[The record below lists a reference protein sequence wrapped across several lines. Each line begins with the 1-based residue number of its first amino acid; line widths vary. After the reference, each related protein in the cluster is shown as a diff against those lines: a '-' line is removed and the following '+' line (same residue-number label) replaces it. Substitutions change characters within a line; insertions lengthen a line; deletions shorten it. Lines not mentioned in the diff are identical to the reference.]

1 MLLFERE
8 RTNPHVVFYALYLY
22 VLGLSFRGVSHAL
35 EPFVSGGRSH
45 SAVWQW
51 VQRYEPHRI
60 YDVKRVKAFLV
71 DETYVK
77 VGSFEAWV
85 WVAVE
90 PVHRYILGVYLSRHQ
105 NILVAQM
112 FLKGLVEKYGKHVVY
127 SDGGT
132 WYPEA
137 CRALG
142 LEHRLHSPYEKSLV
156 ERANQYLKDRIEE
169 FDDYWPCMRKE
180 KGCDLRHVWNWLN
193 LFIDIHY
200 ARRRHMTFRQLVRFL
215 TRR

>member
-1 MLLFERE
+1 VFQSKRR
-8 RTNPHVVFYALYLY
+8 RTDPQAVLYGLYLY
-22 VLGLSFRGVSHAL
+22 FLGLSFRSVSLAL
-35 EPFVSGGRSH
+35 DPFVKRSH

-51 VQRYEPHRI
+51 VQRYEPHRVF
-60 YDVKRVKAFLV
+60 DVKRVQAFLV

-90 PVHRYILGVYLSRHQ
+90 PIHRYILGVYLSRHQ
-105 NILVAQM
+105 NILVAQI
-112 FLKGLVEKYGKHVVY
+112 FLRSLVERYGKHVIY

-137 CRALG
+137 CTALG
-142 LEHRLHSPYEKSLV
+142 LEHKLHSDYEKSLM

-169 FDDYWPCMRKE
+169 FDDYYPCTRIE
-180 KGCDLRHVWNWLN
+180 CDLGHVNNWLS
-193 LFIDIHY
+193 LFVDMHY
-200 ARRRHMTFRQLVRFL
+200 
-215 TRR
+215 TRRKHIRFRDLIMFLGGER

>member
-1 MLLFERE
+1 M
-8 RTNPHVVFYALYLY
+8 
-22 VLGLSFRGVSHAL
+22 S
-35 EPFVSGGRSH
+35 
-45 SAVWQW
+45 VWVWKW
-51 VQRYEPHRI
+51 VQRYEPHRA
-60 YDVKRVKAFLV
+60 YGVKRVQAFLV
-71 DETYVK
+71 DETYVQ

-105 NILVAQM
+105 NILVAQL
-112 FLKGLVEKYGKHVVY
+112 FIKSLVERYGKHVVY

-142 LEHRLHSPYEKSLV
+142 LVHRLHSPYEKSLV

-169 FDDYWPCMRKE
+169 FDDYYPCAKPRVRSWTRE
-180 KGCDLRHVWNWLN
+180 ELAQHVRGHALREEEAHQVWRAVK
-193 LFIDIHY
+193 IPG
-200 ARRRHMTFRQLVRFL
+200 R
-215 TRR
+215 